1 MSKSNDDNN
10 ASKVVHVAEDVQD
23 PLPMATRTRSGRI
36 VRRPSGLQSLETPAR
51 TPGRRTRRSVI
62 PEKKE
67 PEEQAPE
74 PVQEKPTVSVGP
86 ETQEDTPVVSLL
98 SETDEKP
105 ALSVV
110 PETEEGKPAVCVE
123 PVPEEEK
130 PAVCVE
136 PGPELPRTDAAAEVD
151 NIAVQV
157 SKHAPVERAPA
168 TPKTESQPPKK
179 KPRLGP
185 SVKATVV
192 IPLGKPKS
200 GRAWKDRNKQ
210 RFSALVRD
218 TSLCTSWEKK
228 MQAKREKQLVQ
239 KYTLQLKEQKA
250 KAKEE
255 KRKRREE
262 NLKRREENE
271 RKAEVVQV
279 IRNTAKLKR
288 MKKKNLRKIEKRDTL
303 TLLEKSN
310 NNNQKKNQN
319 RNKAKQAKKNK
330 SENLT

>member
-1 MSKSNDDNN
+1 MSKSNNVNN
-10 ASKVVHVAEDVQD
+10 ASKVVHLAEDDQD
-23 PLPMATRTRSGRI
+23 PPPMTTRTRSGRV
-36 VRRPSGLQSLETPAR
+36 VRRPSGFLSSETPTR
-51 TPGRRTRRSVI
+51 TPSRRTRRSVI

-74 PVQEKPTVSVGP
+74 PVEENPTVCVVQG
-86 ETQEDTPVVSLL
+86 TQEEETPAV
-98 SETDEKP
+98 
-105 ALSVV
+105 SVV
-110 PETEEGKPAVCVE
+110 PETQ
-123 PVPEEEK
+123 EEK
-130 PAVCVE
+130 PAVCVDAE
-136 PGPELPRTDAAAEVD
+136 PEEPRTDAAADAAADVD
-151 NIAVQV
+151 ITGQV
-157 SKHAPVERAPA
+157 SKQAPVEIAPA

-185 SVKATVV
+185 NVKATVV

-200 GRAWKDRNKQ
+200 GRVWKDRNKQ

-250 KAKEE
+250 KAKED

-262 NLKRREENE
+262 NLKRRAENE

-303 TLLEKSN
+303 VLLEKSN
-310 NNNQKKNQN
+310 KNNQKNQN
-319 RNKAKQAKKNK
+319 HNKAQQAKKNK
-330 SENLT
+330 SEILT